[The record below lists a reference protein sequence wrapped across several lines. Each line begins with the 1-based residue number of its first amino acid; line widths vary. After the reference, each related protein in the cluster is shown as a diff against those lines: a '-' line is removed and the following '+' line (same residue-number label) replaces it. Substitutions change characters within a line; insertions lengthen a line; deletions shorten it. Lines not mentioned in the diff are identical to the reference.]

1 MVNNKKIM
9 SILIALTFVSLI
21 SFMIVWLYTYKDLI
35 FNSNNSNNVI
45 PALLSIT
52 RRRLIQLLAIIVSVV
67 LIAVSSLSFQTI
79 TNNRI
84 LTPSILGFEAIFVIT
99 QTLLIAIFG
108 SMSAFIAIDYLNF
121 IITTTV
127 MIGIVFLMFMLVLRK
142 NKNNI
147 ILLLLFG
154 LVVTSLASSLTHF
167 IQTFMHPEDF
177 LNVISI
183 TNVNINAINE
193 NLVFYSV
200 PLLIVLLIGFVLEHK
215 YYDVIALGESSA
227 INLGVNYNKKV
238 NKTLI
243 YITISVAIS
252 TALVGPLAFL
262 GLIAVNGAKEIFKT
276 NKHKTL
282 MLASSLIAIILIVG
296 GQVVLELIKFKTPV
310 TVIINFIGGAYLLLI
325 LVKENKR

>member
-1 MVNNKKIM
+1 MTNTKKKILWLLLM
-9 SILIALTFVSLI
+9 TIISLLG
-21 SFMIVWLYTYKDLI
+21 FMLVWIYTYKDLI
-35 FNSNNSNNVI
+35 FDNINNHSVI
-45 PALLSIT
+45 PALMSIT
-52 RRRLIQLLAIIVSVV
+52 RRRLIQLLAITVSVV

-99 QTLLIAIFG
+99 QTLLVAIFG
-108 SMSAFIAIDYLNF
+108 SMSSFIALDHLNF
-121 IITTTV
+121 IITTIV
-127 MIGIVFLMFMLVLRK
+127 MVGVVFLMFLVVLRK

-154 LVVTSLASSLTHF
+154 LVITSLASSLTHF

-177 LNVISI
+177 QNVISI

-193 NLVFYSV
+193 SLVFYSI
-200 PLLIVLLIGFVLEHK
+200 PLLLILLIGFIKEHN
-215 YYDVIALGESSA
+215 YYDVIALGESNA
-227 INLGVNYNKKV
+227 INLGINYNKKV
-238 NKTLI
+238 NKTLVL
-243 YITISVAIS
+243 ITISVAIS

-282 MLASSLIAIILIVG
+282 MLTSSLLAIVLIVG
-296 GQVVLELIKFKTPV
+296 GQIVLELVKFKTPV
-310 TVIINFIGGAYLLLI
+310 TVIINFIGGAYLLMILI
-325 LVKENKR
+325 REDKK